1 MRTNNQTLH
10 NKATAAAVTLTVPK
24 AGKDRR
30 LRLLMIAATV
40 SAGSAVLTVTQKAN
54 TADFS
59 GDTDDVILELDVAPG
74 APVNL
79 NPGAFGG
86 LQSPGSGRDIEV
98 SLSSAGGGNVGR
110 LTVTYTPE

>member
-10 NKATAAAVTLTVPK
+10 DKATAATVTLTIPK
-24 AGKDRR
+24 AGKERR
-30 LRLLMIAATV
+30 LRLLLLAATV

-59 GDTDDVILELDVAPG
+59 GDVDDVILELDVAPG

-79 NPGAFGG
+79 DPGAFGG
-86 LQSPGSGRDIEV
+86 LQSPGPGRDIEV
-98 SLSSAGGGNVGR
+98 KLTSAGAGNVGR
-110 LTVTYTPE
+110 LTATYTPE